1 MYLAARRPIST
12 GSRHRASTPNRKR
25 PANVILLGLLALA
38 LGVVLVVQQLKDSPT
53 PLTENL
59 GIPDQGSKMP
69 VGDLPGWKQTGAE
82 DFTRPAEMG
91 HVGEVYGAD
100 LRGYAGFSDSSGRG
114 RYTPD
119 SVLSVRDGKLDFFL
133 HTQGG
138 VPRVAS
144 VIPFGYAGQKYGRY
158 SIRFR
163 YDSMPGYKIAFMLWP
178 TSDDWKDGE
187 IDWPEG
193 ALDGPMYGASAERGT
208 AGRKGGR
215 GSAGGGGVKFDPP
228 VRKYSASTPGRW
240 HVATTEWTPGKV
252 RWFLDGNLVDETRRP
267 GGVPNTP
274 MRWTLQAETSLEAT
288 KSFPHHSVSGHI
300 LVDWAVQYAYVG

>member
-1 MYLAARRPIST
+1 L
-12 GSRHRASTPNRKR
+12 
-25 PANVILLGLLALA
+25 
-38 LGVVLVVQQLKDSPT
+38 LVVQQLKDLPT
-53 PLTENL
+53 SLNGNL
-59 GIPDQGSKMP
+59 GIPVDGSRMP

-82 DFTRPAEMG
+82 DFGRPAEMG

-100 LRGYAGFSDSSGRG
+100 VRGYDGFSDSSGRG
-114 RYTPD
+114 KYTPD
-119 SVLSVRDGKLDFFL
+119 SVLSVRDGNLDFFL
-133 HTQGG
+133 HTKGG

-178 TSDDWKDGE
+178 TSDNWKDGE

-193 ALDGPMYGASAERGT
+193 GLDGPMYGASAERGT
-208 AGRKGGR
+208 AGGKGVR
-215 GSAGGGGVKFDPP
+215 GSAGGSGVKFDPP
-228 VRKYSASTPGRW
+228 VRKYSAAAPGKW

-288 KSFPHHSVSGHI
+288 RSFPHHSVSGHI
-300 LVDWAVQYAYVG
+300 LVDWAVQYAYVE